1 MVEKNGKDRL
11 ESLKKDLREVVPERI
26 GENKLEFLKREEIRT
41 MEKDIRRLREAEAE
55 KEKER
60 IIALEVEKD
69 EVKIE
74 EKPKIIPEAEPV
86 PEPELELAPELTSR
100 VEPEVKPIKPE
111 SLPGETLIPK
121 PPKRPSPLRKILIRV
136 GILLFLVLL
145 FWFNYWLFGQ
155 EKLSIGDFF
164 PFGQE
169 PEKEEEKEPEE
180 PSEKPEIV
188 IPSSLIL
195 VEETITFEIAE
206 DREIAD
212 VFGRILMM
220 ELPQDKFARI
230 VIKNVKENRLVTLE
244 DVAQAFQIDIP
255 KEFLP
260 VTKTSDFTLLVYP
273 QKEGKRG
280 ALVFKI
286 EQKEGLLQLLQD
298 WETKIEREGLFVSGN
313 KIETIA
319 SSFEDYSFDQNP
331 FRYLTIG
338 KSDSGVCYALF
349 DDYFVLTGSFA
360 GMEKIIQAL
369 KASVSLLS
377 SELKDKIGQ
386 LFIVGFQEKTITPQ
400 LEEFFRKYKPG
411 GVLLLSRNI
420 ESQSQLKS
428 LTDGLQN
435 LSQRETGFPLFIAV
449 DQEGSPMSRIGFL
462 QEKTAQ
468 SAITN
473 TDEAYN
479 VGLNRGKELK
489 DLGIN
494 LNLAPVLDDMQ
505 TEDFYY
511 SRSFQK
517 STELMGELA
526 KSIILGQKDAGILTA
541 VKHFPGYVG
550 VTSNPESSLVKISL
564 PETSQFQ
571 KAMEANPEMV
581 MASNAVYPEIDSI
594 LPFTF
599 SSQSIQFLKTNL
611 GSDTLIISDDLA
623 QNSLLQNFSL
633 KEIVTKPVEVGID
646 ILIFSGWRTQVE
658 QGLDTFLAAVVDKE
672 ISEERLQESISRIIK
687 IKQNLQ

>member
-1 MVEKNGKDRL
+1 
-11 ESLKKDLREVVPERI
+11 
-26 GENKLEFLKREEIRT
+26 
-41 MEKDIRRLREAEAE
+41 
-55 KEKER
+55 
-60 IIALEVEKD
+60 
-69 EVKIE
+69 
-74 EKPKIIPEAEPV
+74 
-86 PEPELELAPELTSR
+86 
-100 VEPEVKPIKPE
+100 
-111 SLPGETLIPK
+111 
-121 PPKRPSPLRKILIRV
+121 V
-136 GILLFLVLL
+136 GILLLLILL
-145 FWFNYWLFGQ
+145 FWFNYWFFSQKG
-155 EKLSIGDFF
+155 LSIEDIF
-164 PFGQE
+164 PPREE
-169 PEKEEEKEPEE
+169 PPKEEEKEPEE

-188 IPSSLIL
+188 IPSSLIS
-195 VEETITFEIAE
+195 VEKTITFEITE

-212 VFGRILMM
+212 VFGQVSMM

-230 VIKNVKENRLVTLE
+230 IIKNVKENRLVTLE
-244 DVAQAFQIDIP
+244 NITQAFQIDIP
-255 KEFLP
+255 KEVLP

-286 EQKEGLLQLLQD
+286 EQKQGLSQAFES
-298 WETKIEREGLFVSGN
+298 WEAEIERDGLFISQN
-313 KIETIA
+313 KVA
-319 SSFEDYSFDQNP
+319 ALSSSFKDYSFHQIP
-331 FRYLTIG
+331 FRFLTIS
-338 KSDSGVCYALF
+338 KNDSGVCYTLF
-349 DDYFVLTGSFA
+349 GDYFVLTSSFA
-360 GMEKIIQAL
+360 SMEKMLEKL
-369 KASVSLLS
+369 KAPPAPVSP
-377 SELKDKIGQ
+377 ELKDQIGQ
-386 LFIVGFQEKTITPQ
+386 LFIVGFQGKTITPQ
-400 LEEFFRKYKPG
+400 LKEFFKKYKPG
-411 GVLLLSRNI
+411 GILLLSKNI
-420 ESQSQLKS
+420 ESQSQLKT
-428 LTDGLQN
+428 LINELQE
-435 LSQRETGFPLFIAV
+435 LSQEETGFPLFIAV
-449 DQEGSPMSRIGFL
+449 DQEGEPMSRIEFL

-505 TEDFYY
+505 SEDFYY
-511 SRSFQK
+511 NRSFQK

-581 MASNAVYPEIDSI
+581 MASNAVYPEIDST

-611 GSDTLIISDDLA
+611 GSDALIISDDLA

-633 KEIVTKPVEVGID
+633 KEIVTKPTEAGID

-658 QGLDTFLAAVVDKE
+658 QGLDTFLAAVADKE
-672 ISEERLQESISRIIK
+672 ISEERINESISKIIQLK
-687 IKQNLQ
+687 GILLK